1 MYQHVIIQQRA
12 RISEK
17 HWQLCIET
25 DREHLVP
32 LEDVDTLTL
41 SNNQSTITT
50 CLLDDLVENGSSV
63 IICGRNHQPTGILM
77 PFGAYSRRLS
87 LIQLQIH
94 LPKPHQ
100 KRIWQHIVQQ
110 KIKNQGKC
118 LSFSGKKDIVTV
130 LADKVHS
137 GDNKNVEAAAAAKYF
152 KELFGNDFVRHDMN
166 IVNGALDYGYAII
179 RSSITRF
186 LAIYGFEP
194 CLGIH
199 HHSETNAFN
208 LADDIIE
215 PFRPVVDL
223 YVYTHPSE
231 DTNLSKEMKQG
242 LIALLRQ
249 DIQLGKE
256 TVSVDYAIESVV
268 QNLIRCYKE
277 KEEQLLLPDL
287 LPLSQHHYE

>member
-12 RISEK
+12 RLSEK
-17 HWQLCIET
+17 RRQLCIET
-25 DREHLVP
+25 DRAHLVP

-41 SNNQSTITT
+41 SNHQSVITT
-50 CLLDDLVENGSSV
+50 CLLNDLVENGSSV

-94 LPKPHQ
+94 LPKPRQ
-100 KRIWQHIVQQ
+100 KRIWQRIVQQ

-118 LSFSGKKDIVTV
+118 LSLAGKKDVVTV

-137 GDNKNVEAAAAAKYF
+137 GDDKNVEAVAAARYF
-152 KELFGNDFVRHDMN
+152 KELFGQGFIRHDAALAN
-166 IVNGALDYGYAII
+166 SALDYGYAII
-179 RSSITRF
+179 RSSIARF
-186 LAIYGFEP
+186 LAVYGFEP

-231 DTNLSKEMKQG
+231 DVELSKEMKQG
-242 LIALLRQ
+242 LVALLREN
-249 DIQLGKE
+249 IQLGKE
-256 TVSVDYAIESVV
+256 TVSMDYAIESVV
-268 QNLIRCYKE
+268 QNLIRCYRE
-277 KEEQLLLPDL
+277 KEEQFLLPEL
-287 LPLSQHHYE
+287 RPLSPHRYE